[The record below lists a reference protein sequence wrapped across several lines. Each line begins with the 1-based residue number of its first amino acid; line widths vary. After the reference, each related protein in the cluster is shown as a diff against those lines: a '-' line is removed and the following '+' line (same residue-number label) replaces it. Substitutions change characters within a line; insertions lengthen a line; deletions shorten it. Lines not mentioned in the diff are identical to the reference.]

1 MLRSMGTEFTPIF
14 LFILVAIVTAV
25 GHAGG
30 RARCSGPS
38 ESTAVKQMPYE
49 SGMDPI
55 GDARQRFD
63 VRYYLVAI
71 VFLLFDVEL
80 LFLYPW
86 AVAQWSAGTADGGDR
101 RRGRRCRVAGIPAEF
116 RGLVFCEI
124 MVFIVD
130 PGGGVCLR
138 LAERGVRMAIGHPD
152 RAAGSPSRTCPVRV
166 VPDGASRPDALEV
179 PENTIL
185 TTLDSVVNWCRKY
198 SLWPMPFAT
207 ACCGIELMAVGASR
221 FDIARFGAEVMR
233 FSPRQCDLMIVAGR
247 VAMKMMPVL
256 QRIWLQ
262 MPEPKWCIS
271 MGACASTGGIFDTY
285 AVVQGIDRFIPVDV
299 YIPGCPPRPEQILRA
314 LMDIQAKIQKGGSLL
329 GHRACPSCSS
339 GRRCWPRSETAPP
352 ASPWPASAAT
362 RTGSAIACRA
372 ARRSSAPAR
381 PAKSGRAVSG

>member
-1 MLRSMGTEFTPIF
+1 
-14 LFILVAIVTAV
+14 
-25 GHAGG
+25 
-30 RARCSGPS
+30 
-38 ESTAVKQMPYE
+38 MPYE

-86 AVAQWSAGTADGGDR
+86 AVAQWSVPAATAAGGGQPR
-101 RRGRRCRVAGIPAEF
+101 PAPPCRAGIPPVF
-116 RGLVFCEI
+116 RNLVFGEI
-124 MVFIVD
+124 LVFVVD
-130 PGGGVCLR
+130 PGGGVRLR
-138 LAERGVRMAIGHPD
+138 LAQGGVRMAIGSTRGDRRPD
-152 RAAGSPSRTCPVRV
+152 SRHRAGRLDADGPAAGTV
-166 VPDGASRPDALEV
+166 EV

-271 MGACASTGGIFDTY
+271 MGACACTGGIFDTY
-285 AVVQGIDRFIPVDV
+285 AVVQGVDRFIPVDV

-314 LMDIQAKIQKGGSLL
+314 LMDLQAKIQRGGSLAGTGL
-329 GHRACPSCSS
+329 ARVARA
-339 GRRCWPRSETAPP
+339 RED
-352 ASPWPASAAT
+352 
-362 RTGSAIACRA
+362 
-372 ARRSSAPAR
+372 ARREADPAPGFALAGER
-381 PAKSGRAVSG
+381 GDEDRFGYRLPGGPGQLGADETK